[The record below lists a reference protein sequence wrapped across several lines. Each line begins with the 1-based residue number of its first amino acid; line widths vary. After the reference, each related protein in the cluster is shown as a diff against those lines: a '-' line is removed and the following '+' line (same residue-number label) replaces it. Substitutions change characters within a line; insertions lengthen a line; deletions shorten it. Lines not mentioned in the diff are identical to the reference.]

1 MPLLALTAVLVG
13 ANFTCSGKG
22 TVPGQGQYAVPAG
35 AIVVSP
41 TGNDSSSGTDAAPL
55 RTLGGAVARAGSG
68 ATIVL
73 HSGIYHESVVI
84 PPDKRLTV
92 QAWPKEAVW
101 MDGSVVVAGWVASGG
116 KWRKDG
122 WTAEFDASP
131 TYTQGAPDNVA
142 AYWGFV
148 NPGYPM
154 AAHPDQIW
162 IDGVAQRQVGSL
174 AQVVPGTFF
183 HDQAANQLWLGSDPT
198 GKGVRASDLSR
209 ALMVRSAGS
218 VLRGIGVRRYAP
230 SVPDMGAVTI
240 EVPRVL
246 VEHVSITDNATTGL
260 HVGSS
265 TTTNDVVLRNL
276 YVARN
281 GMIGIT
287 ATYADNLVVD
297 RVITEGNN
305 TEHFNQS
312 PVAGGAKI
320 SRTRGVT
327 VRDSLFV
334 ANDGPGLW
342 MDESSYDMKITGNEM
357 RNNVGHGTSLEIS
370 AKAVFANNFVTNN
383 GGFGIKIND
392 TSNVAMWNNTF
403 VGNDRSIN
411 LVQDDR
417 RPTSASSAGR
427 DKRQPFPDPTMT
439 WLNGPATFANNIL
452 ANQRS
457 GKCMLCVEDYSG
469 QRSAAQIGVSAN
481 ANLYNRP
488 NTTTPALLVVWSAG
502 SASPATYTTLTAFH
516 AATGQE
522 GAGQL
527 VNGSQIVDAN
537 GSSAPV
543 MATVVA
549 NTALPLPAD
558 IAALV
563 GRPAG
568 LRAHGASPR

>member
-1 MPLLALTAVLVG
+1 MRRRCG
-13 ANFTCSGKG
+13 
-22 TVPGQGQYAVPAG
+22 
-35 AIVVSP
+35 
-41 TGNDSSSGTDAAPL
+41 
-55 RTLGGAVARAGSG
+55 RLGGAVARAGSG

-101 MDGSVVVAGWVASGG
+101 LDGSVVVAGWVASGG

-131 TYTQGAPDNVA
+131 TYTQGAPDNIA

-148 NPGYPM
+148 NPSYPM

-198 GKGVRASDLSR
+198 GKGVRASDLSH

-246 VEHVSITDNATTGL
+246 VEHVAITDTATTGL
-260 HVGSS
+260 HVGSG

-281 GMIGIT
+281 GMLGIT

-297 RVITEGNN
+297 RVIAEGNN

-312 PVAGGAKI
+312 PVSGGAKI

-370 AKAVFANNFVTNN
+370 AKAVFANNIVTNN
-383 GGFGIKIND
+383 GGFGIKINN
-392 TSNVAMWNNTF
+392 TSNVTVWNNTF

-417 RPTSASSAGR
+417 RPTTSATRPVVTSAS
-427 DKRQPFPDPTMT
+427 
-439 WLNGPATFANNIL
+439 
-452 ANQRS
+452 RS
-457 GKCMLCVEDYSG
+457 
-469 QRSAAQIGVSAN
+469 RT
-481 ANLYNRP
+481 R
-488 NTTTPALLVVWSAG
+488 
-502 SASPATYTTLTAFH
+502 
-516 AATGQE
+516 
-522 GAGQL
+522 
-527 VNGSQIVDAN
+527 
-537 GSSAPV
+537 
-543 MATVVA
+543 
-549 NTALPLPAD
+549 
-558 IAALV
+558 
-563 GRPAG
+563 R
-568 LRAHGASPR
+568 